1 MTQPPA
7 KTAPN
12 TLKPRLRL
20 LYGSAIA
27 FGPGKAE
34 LLQHIATTGSISAA
48 AKCMNMSYRRAWQLV
63 ETMNRCFQSPLV
75 LTSKGGSGGGG
86 ASVSELGQKVLRL
99 HTELLEELAT
109 APALQKLQTL
119 LAKQPPD
126 EK

>member
-7 KTAPN
+7 KTAPH

-48 AKCMNMSYRRAWQLV
+48 AKHMNMSYRRAWQLV

-75 LTSKGGSGGGG
+75 ITSKGGSGGGG
-86 ASVSELGQKVLRL
+86 ATLSELGERVLQL
-99 HTELLEELAT
+99 HGELLDELARA
-109 APALQKLQTL
+109 APLQELSTL
-119 LAKQPPD
+119 LAKGPP
-126 EK
+126 EES